1 MPSVLPSSAM
11 EMSDT
16 DTTTHP
22 SLIPEGVAVPD
33 PLRPPRSASCAS
45 LSFCSSASARRFRK
59 SESATRPTV
68 CVLSKSS
75 AVLLCDV
82 KRGLGVDAPDAG
94 LDDIGKQ
101 QMQLVTS

>member
-1 MPSVLPSSAM
+1 MPSVLPSSDM
-11 EMSDT
+11 EMSDV
-16 DTTTHP
+16 DRTTHP

-33 PLRPPRSASCAS
+33 PLRPPSSASCAS

-75 AVLLCDV
+75 AVLLCEA
-82 KRGLGVDAPDAG
+82 KRGLGVDTPDAG

-101 QMQLVTS
+101 EMQIAAS

>member
-1 MPSVLPSSAM
+1 MLRPLALISMQLKV
-11 EMSDT
+11 SDR
-16 DTTTHP
+16 DRTTHP

-33 PLRPPRSASCAS
+33 PLRPPSSMSWAS

-75 AVLLCDV
+75 AVLLWEV
-82 KRGLGVDAPDAG
+82 KRGFGVDAPEAG
-94 LDDIGKQ
+94 LDDIGK
-101 QMQLVTS
+101 S